1 MARPVKIS
9 PRFTED
15 AWRRINFSTEDGWR
29 RAIGVVEDRIEGRW
43 LKWVDQIIQGSYSGF
58 AVLVLDCV
66 VLESIWGFQ
75 NGKAV
80 PHRHERE
87 VYREILSS
95 RRFRWSEAVSD
106 DFRGFVRNG
115 LMHDAETRGLWL
127 VEATIPKGT
136 IVKRDVAGGG
146 YVLNRTKFH
155 KAVRGTFQ
163 DWLDTLRAGDVDSRL
178 NMRKRMDEIIA
189 KHYAT

>member
-9 PRFTED
+9 PRFAD
-15 AWRRINFSTEDGWR
+15 DDWRRINFSTEDGWR
-29 RAIGVVEDRIEGRW
+29 QAIGVVEDRIEGRW

-80 PHRHERE
+80 PHGHERE

-106 DFRGFVRNG
+106 DFREFVRNG

-127 VEATIPKGT
+127 VEATSPNGAIISG
-136 IVKRDVAGGG
+136 DAAGG
-146 YVLNRTKFH
+146 YVLNRTEFH

-163 DWLDTLRAGDVDSRL
+163 DWLDTLRKGDKTL
-178 NMRKRMDEIIA
+178 HNNMRKRMDEIIA